1 MRVGWSKAVVKP
13 LRVQAINLRIVS
25 KHFFHFDLEVAMST
39 ILSADDLNDFIAPGV
54 ACIKPVE
61 IEKTQDYAEIAIGE
75 DGQPSEEG
83 KALAPAQISLQ
94 DCLAC
99 SGCITSSEAMLVE
112 LQSPKEMLSQLEK
125 DRESGSPRIFIA
137 SVSHQ
142 TRVSLAKAYNMSI
155 ELVDAKLR
163 GLFVEKL
170 GFKCVLGTE
179 VGRIVSLE
187 ESWREIIEKKNS
199 GSRDVVLS
207 SICPGWTLYAEKT
220 HPEILDYLSSV
231 RSPQQITGNLAKRL
245 ISTELQISPEQIYH
259 VSLMPCFDKKLE
271 SSRPDFSIQ
280 NAREVDLVITAK
292 ELVDM
297 LNNTFSMD
305 FPDLSSLSLTSTEY
319 PQRWPV
325 VDQFKSNFGSSS
337 GGYLAYILS
346 RTQQLFENSQLITIP
361 GKNSDFIEFQVLNNE
376 GSPVFKGAQV
386 YGFRNIQ
393 NLVRKLKMKKGAR
406 GKVKVRKIA
415 KAGSGPAS
423 SDPSDFDYVE
433 LMACPGGCVN
443 GGGQIGAP
451 ANVPA
456 KVWTQESNDVY
467 NNMAQI
473 DMSPEL
479 VTSWFTS
486 AGIDATPELLRT
498 HYKPI
503 QKDDSLPAALTVGTQ
518 W

>member
-1 MRVGWSKAVVKP
+1 
-13 LRVQAINLRIVS
+13 
-25 KHFFHFDLEVAMST
+25 MST

-61 IEKTQDYAEIAIGE
+61 TKKGQEYAEIAIGE
-75 DGQPSEEG
+75 NGQPSEEG
-83 KALAPAQISLQ
+83 IVLAPAQISLQ

-125 DRESGSPRIFIA
+125 DRESGNSRVFIA

-142 TRVSLAKAYNMSI
+142 TRVSLAKAYQIPI
-155 ELVDAKLR
+155 EVVDAKIG
-163 GLFVEKL
+163 GLFVEIL
-170 GFKCVLGTE
+170 GFQCVLGTE
-179 VGRIVSLE
+179 VGRALSLE
-187 ESWREIIEKKNS
+187 ESWREVSEKKAS
-199 GSRDVVLS
+199 KSKEVVLS
-207 SICPGWTLYAEKT
+207 SICPGWALYAEKT
-220 HPEILDYLSSV
+220 HPEILEYLSSV

-245 ISTELQISPEQIYH
+245 ISAELQVSPGRIYH

-271 SSRPDFSIQ
+271 SSRPLFSFQ
-280 NAREVDLVITAK
+280 NSREVDLVITAK
-292 ELVDM
+292 ELINM
-297 LNNTFSMD
+297 LNNTFKID
-305 FPDLSSLSLTSTEY
+305 FPDLPSHNLSPTEY

-325 VDQFKSNFGSSS
+325 SDQFKSNLGSSS

-346 RTQQLFENSQLITIP
+346 KTQQLYENSRIISMP
-361 GKNSDFIEFQVLNNE
+361 GKNSDFIEFQVLDCS
-376 GSPVFKGAQV
+376 GTTVFKGAQV

-393 NLVRKLKMKKGAR
+393 NLVRKLKTKKGSR
-406 GKVKVRKIA
+406 GKVKIRKNGKESSA
-415 KAGSGPAS
+415 FAS

-451 ANVPA
+451 TTVPV
-456 KVWTQESNDVY
+456 KVWTQEINDVY
-467 NNMAQI
+467 NQI
-473 DMSPEL
+473 EKLNVSSEL
-479 VTSWFTS
+479 VSRWFS
-486 AGIDATPELLRT
+486 NAGIDATQELLRT

-503 QKDDSLPAALTVGTQ
+503 QKDNSLPAVLAVGTQ